1 MTQFDELVPV
11 MPVLLAKL
19 LKLPS
24 LWSFRESEGTRGT
37 RAVAESK
44 TVWKTYCVH
53 WDDPEGWY
61 GEGGGRRVQDG
72 EHVYTCGG
80 FMLIHGKTNTIL

>member
-24 LWSFRESEGTRGT
+24 
-37 RAVAESK
+37 
-44 TVWKTYCVH
+44 
-53 WDDPEGWY
+53 Y
-61 GEGGGRRVQDG
+61 GASGNQKVLGVLGQ
-72 EHVYTCGG
+72 
-80 FMLIHGKTNTIL
+80 